1 MMSIKFTVHTVNND
15 QSIWMIVSKTT
26 LMNEVK
32 STDLRSKSLRAR
44 VNTLMRAQEITEDS
58 PLTVQGS
65 FSPDLLISKLWL
77 WEELSRVLDQLG
89 IDHVNAVY
97 VLGSWTGGVSM
108 VLAAKRFPADT
119 VINVDCDPGWITV
132 SQDIA
137 DRMGIGDRTQH
148 MIADV
153 NDLDYRQADQPSV
166 VINTST
172 NDIQGNRWFQN
183 IPAGTIVALQGRD
196 AIDPSLQKFVAE
208 YPMNRIMY
216 QGQLVLQDPETQ
228 YHRYMVIGII

>member
-1 MMSIKFTVHTVNND
+1 
-15 QSIWMIVSKTT
+15 
-26 LMNEVK
+26 
-32 STDLRSKSLRAR
+32 
-44 VNTLMRAQEITEDS
+44 MRAQEITEDS

-77 WEELSRVLDQLG
+77 WEELSRVLDQLD
-89 IDHVNAVY
+89 INHVNTVY

-119 VINVDCDPGWITV
+119 VINVDRDPGWIRV

-137 DRMGIGDRTQH
+137 DRLNINDRTQH
-148 MIADV
+148 MKADV
-153 NDLDYRQADQPSV
+153 NDLDYRQVRSPSV

-172 NDIQGNRWFQN
+172 NDIQGDQWFQN
-183 IPAGTIVALQGRD
+183 IPAGTIVVLQGRNSATAPNSWD
-196 AIDPSLQKFVAE
+196 SLADFVSE
-208 YPMNRIMY
+208 YDMDRVLY

-228 YHRYMVIGII
+228 YHRYMVIGTV

>member
-1 MMSIKFTVHTVNND
+1 M
-15 QSIWMIVSKTT
+15 
-26 LMNEVK
+26 
-32 STDLRSKSLRAR
+32 RSK
-44 VNTLMRAQEITEDS
+44 EITEDS
-58 PLTVQGS
+58 PLTAPGS

-77 WEELSRVLDQLG
+77 WEELVRVLDQLG

-119 VINVDCDPGWITV
+119 VINVDRDPDWIRV

-172 NDIQGNRWFQN
+172 NDIRGDQWFQN
-183 IPAGTIVALQGRD
+183 IPAGTIVVLQGRD
-196 AIDPSLQKFVAE
+196 AINPSLQEFVAD
-208 YPMNRIMY
+208 YPMDQIMY
-216 QGQLVLQDPETQ
+216 KGQLALQDPQTQ
-228 YHRYMVIGII
+228 YHRYMVIGIV